1 MNEVYIDLTEG
12 GVGGM
17 TKLSE
22 RGRAKAERGTDV
34 LPCREIAAQFSA
46 GFWHFAKAGWGFP
59 TLQRTNVEG
68 AEMVRAF
75 RSGELVGSSY
85 GAGLSVG
92 VRTGGFRG
100 FLKVLSKMTY
110 TIGIRTSSN
119 VGIYQNPRYENEV
132 GLCL

>member
-1 MNEVYIDLTEG
+1 MSCHAVKLRRSFRPGFGILPKLAGDFRRSSALMSKARKWCALFA
-12 GVGGM
+12 VG
-17 TKLSE
+17 
-22 RGRAKAERGTDV
+22 
-34 LPCREIAAQFSA
+34 
-46 GFWHFAKAGWGFP
+46 
-59 TLQRTNVEG
+59 N
-68 AEMVRAF
+68 
-75 RSGELVGSSY
+75 SY